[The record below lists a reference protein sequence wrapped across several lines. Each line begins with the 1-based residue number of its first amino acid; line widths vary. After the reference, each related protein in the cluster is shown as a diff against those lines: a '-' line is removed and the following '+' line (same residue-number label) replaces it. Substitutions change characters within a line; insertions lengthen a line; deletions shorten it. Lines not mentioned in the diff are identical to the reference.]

1 MRRIR
6 MLIATTALV
15 VGLLAGG
22 LMAYTPEA
30 SADCTNVNGHNSG
43 NSQNVNI
50 VGGNENCD

>member
-1 MRRIR
+1 